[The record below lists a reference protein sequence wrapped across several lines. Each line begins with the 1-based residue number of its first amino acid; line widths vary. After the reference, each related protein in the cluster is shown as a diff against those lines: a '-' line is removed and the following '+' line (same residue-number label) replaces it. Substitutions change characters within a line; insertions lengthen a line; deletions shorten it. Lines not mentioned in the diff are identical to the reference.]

1 MLQNL
6 IALPSQASRVLA
18 QTESGGLMVQSP
30 QMSRD
35 MKSLTRSVDKLTG
48 GLIFVGLLIGGVMFY
63 NAGNIM
69 YGQGMLVGALVVL
82 LWILFVRRD

>member
-1 MLQNL
+1 L

-18 QTESGGLMVQSP
+18 QTEGAGLMVQSP
-30 QMSRD
+30 QMSREVR
-35 MKSLTRSVDKLTG
+35 SLARSVDRLTG

-69 YGQGMLVGALVVL
+69 YGQGMLGAALLAL
-82 LWILFVRRD
+82 LWVLFSRKD